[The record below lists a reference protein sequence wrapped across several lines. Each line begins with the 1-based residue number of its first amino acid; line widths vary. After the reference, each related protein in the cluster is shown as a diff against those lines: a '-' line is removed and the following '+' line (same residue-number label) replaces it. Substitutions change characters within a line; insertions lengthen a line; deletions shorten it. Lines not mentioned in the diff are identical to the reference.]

1 MLEIPPA
8 ERVIGVT
15 GLKRSF
21 GQVQAVRG
29 IDLSVRTGEL
39 FAFLGP
45 NGASKIG
52 RASCRE
58 RV

>member
-1 MLEIPPA
+1 MREIPPA

-39 FAFLGP
+39 FA
-45 NGASKIG
+45 S
-52 RASCRE
+52 
-58 RV
+58 